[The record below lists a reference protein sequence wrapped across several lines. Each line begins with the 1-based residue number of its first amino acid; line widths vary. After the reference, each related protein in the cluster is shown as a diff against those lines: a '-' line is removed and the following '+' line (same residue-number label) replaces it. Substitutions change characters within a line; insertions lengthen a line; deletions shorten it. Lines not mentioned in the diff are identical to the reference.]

1 MGYNLHYGRGLNF
14 EKGRRDLLRTFMLKG
29 KPANY
34 YNKTHREL
42 GYVTSPTLLQFEDD
56 KSIQSL
62 STTSSEW
69 ESDVS
74 VGMLFKN
81 LSVNMTSIDQLEHE
95 EAIETFAP
103 NYGLINLISSGKSDS
118 NNVNH
123 PLRIG

>member
-34 YNKTHREL
+34 YDKTHRGL

-56 KSIQSL
+56 ESIQSL

-95 EAIETFAP
+95 EAIKTFEAEP
-103 NYGLINLISSGKSDS
+103 WAQQLDLQ
-118 NNVNH
+118 
-123 PLRIG
+123 